1 MVNNKYYKKLDG
13 VAVGSP
19 LGPALANILCV
30 VLRIDGFETV
40 LIISNLCSIAVI
52 LIISLH
58 CFLMLIM

>member
-19 LGPALANILCV
+19 LGPGLANILCV

-40 LIISNLCSIAVI
+40 S
-52 LIISLH
+52 
-58 CFLMLIM
+58 